1 MKMEKKNHSKKP
13 PILLS
18 QREIIRRINKST
30 RKSYKYFDLLIQKGV
45 VNG

>member
-1 MKMEKKNHSKKP
+1 MKIVKKTSYRKP

-18 QREIIRRINKST
+18 QKEIVNRINKAT
-30 RKSYKYFDLLIQKGV
+30 RKSYKYFDLLKGA